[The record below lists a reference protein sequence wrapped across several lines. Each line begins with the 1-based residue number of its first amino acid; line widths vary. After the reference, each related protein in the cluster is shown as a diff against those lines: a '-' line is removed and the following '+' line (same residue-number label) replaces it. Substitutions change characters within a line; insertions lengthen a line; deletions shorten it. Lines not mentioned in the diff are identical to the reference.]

1 MAHLIQVPIF
11 QPANP
16 AQVTLAEWTA
26 YETLVNATDF
36 QLQVALTII
45 ILQHV
50 HPALPPEFLAPPTT
64 STQRL
69 QAANLATAHLHTVR
83 LQLVMAQNQAA
94 LNLAHAQAMPH
105 PPPVPAAPA
114 RIKMAPP
121 AKYDGKAHKA
131 NTFLAECDNYY
142 VLNPMAN
149 DQQIRFALQY
159 IEGDRD
165 NWKKNQLHLL
175 TLAQP
180 PAHFATWDAFKA
192 EFRLRFTD
200 PQEREKA
207 ASLLLHGRISQ
218 TTSVR
223 NFIDQI
229 QEQCDKAGYLDPAQR
244 IDFVKVGLKPKVAR
258 AMAVHT
264 HATYQDFVRLAVTI
278 DKDLQRIKEKERGW
292 RKPLGSGSSK
302 PESKGSEKP
311 KADNSK
317 YKLSDEDKKEHIDGH
332 LCFKCHK
339 PGHGSK
345 ECKNPQMVYSEVRK
359 VASIEGKEK
368 GIDEDFSDSD

>member
-16 AQVTLAEWTA
+16 AQVTLAEWMA
-26 YETLVNATDF
+26 YKTLVNATDF
-36 QLQVALTII
+36 QLQVALTVIV
-45 ILQHV
+45 LQHV
-50 HPALPPEFLAPPTT
+50 HPALPPEFLTPPTT

-94 LNLAHAQAMPH
+94 LNLAHTQAMPH

-114 RIKMAPP
+114 RIKTAPP

-131 NTFLAECDNYY
+131 NTFLAEWDNYY
-142 VLNPMAN
+142 VLNPMAD
-149 DQQIRFALQY
+149 DQRIRFALQY

-180 PAHFATWDAFKA
+180 LAHFATWDAFKA
-192 EFRLRFTD
+192 EFWLQFAN

-207 ASLLLHGRISQ
+207 TSLLLHGRISQ

-229 QEQCDKAGYLDPAQR
+229 QEQCDKAGYLDPAQQ
-244 IDFVKVGLKPKVAR
+244 INFVKVGLKPEVTR
-258 AMAVHT
+258 AMAGHT
-264 HATYQDFVRLAVTI
+264 HATYQDFVWLAVMI

-292 RKPLGSGSSK
+292 RKPLGSGLSK

-339 PGHGSK
+339 TGHGSK
-345 ECKNPQMVYSEVRK
+345 ECKNLRTVYSEVKK

-368 GIDEDFSDSD
+368 GIDEDFSDSN

>member
-16 AQVTLAEWTA
+16 AQITLAEWTA
-26 YETLVNATDF
+26 YEALVNATNF
-36 QLQVALTII
+36 QLQVALTVII
-45 ILQHV
+45 PQHI

-69 QAANLATAHLHTVR
+69 QAANLATAHLHTVC

-94 LNLAHAQAMPH
+94 LNLAHAQAMPQ
-105 PPPVPAAPA
+105 PPPVPVAPA
-114 RIKMAPP
+114 RIKTAPP
-121 AKYDGKAHKA
+121 AKYDSKAHKA
-131 NTFLAECDNYY
+131 NTFLEECDNYY
-142 VLNPMAN
+142 ILNPMAG
-149 DQQIRFALQY
+149 DQQIQFALQY
-159 IEGDRD
+159 IEEEGD

-192 EFRLRFTD
+192 EFRLCFAD

-207 ASLLLHGRISQ
+207 TSLLLHRRITQ

-229 QEQCDKAGYLDPAQR
+229 QEQCDKAGYLDLAQW
-244 IDFVKVGLKPKVAR
+244 IDFVKVGLKPEVAR
-258 AMAVHT
+258 AMVGHT
-264 HATYQDFVRLAVTI
+264 HTTYQDFVQLAVTI

-292 RKPLGSGSSK
+292 RKPLGSGLSK
-302 PESKGSEKP
+302 LESKGSEKP

-317 YKLSDEDKKEHIDGH
+317 YKLSNKEKKEHIDRH

-339 PGHGSK
+339 PRHGSK
-345 ECKNPQMVYSEVRK
+345 ECKSPQTVYSEVKK
-359 VASIEGKEK
+359 VASIEGKVK
-368 GIDEDFSDSD
+368 GIDEDFSDSN